1 MFLLNFITHN
11 DNLAFQP
18 SRISRFVNFRISDG
32 RGCACPFPRILFLFA
47 TVISSYIHL
56 VGCENAGWVERIGAS
71 SRAITRARRDN
82 EYDGEGSSSNRAEAP
97 PNGSPSCDAESFYI

>member
-1 MFLLNFITHN
+1 MRSSFSTYSLSFRNG
-11 DNLAFQP
+11 D
-18 SRISRFVNFRISDG
+18 FVVIF
-32 RGCACPFPRILFLFA
+32 
-47 TVISSYIHL
+47 ISSVVRML
-56 VGCENAGWVERIGAS
+56 AGIGAL

>member
-1 MFLLNFITHN
+1 MRLSFFTYSLSFRNG
-11 DNLAFQP
+11 D
-18 SRISRFVNFRISDG
+18 FVVIF
-32 RGCACPFPRILFLFA
+32 
-47 TVISSYIHL
+47 ISSVVRML
-56 VGCENAGWVERIGAS
+56 AGIGAS

>member
-1 MFLLNFITHN
+1 MRLSFSTYSLSFRNG
-11 DNLAFQP
+11 D
-18 SRISRFVNFRISDG
+18 FVVIF
-32 RGCACPFPRILFLFA
+32 
-47 TVISSYIHL
+47 ISSVVRML
-56 VGCENAGWVERIGAS
+56 AGIGAS

>member
-1 MFLLNFITHN
+1 MRM
-11 DNLAFQP
+11 LA
-18 SRISRFVNFRISDG
+18 G
-32 RGCACPFPRILFLFA
+32 
-47 TVISSYIHL
+47 
-56 VGCENAGWVERIGAS
+56 IGAS